1 MLKLSKKVMI
11 VVKKYDSLKKLNDK
25 KFKRAVGIPREL
37 FEIYV
42 LVIIA
47 ALKEKHKK
55 IGRNPKFKAEDILLL
70 LFYYYRDYDI
80 YFKLG
85 IYFDIDESNAYRWVK
100 WCEETLQN
108 YSIEPFNN
116 QSLTKEKEYIVDVME
131 CPIERPK
138 MQEIQKEYY
147 SGKKKKHTIKIQI
160 IIESNTKRIV
170 YVAFDKGSVHDF
182 NVFKNSTK
190 DLSELLKFLADSGY
204 QGIQNLFKNSLTPKK
219 KSKYNPL
226 TDEDKELN
234 KLISSNRIA
243 IEHVNSQLKVFKI
256 LSERYRNRINS
267 FIPRAI
273 FICSLYN
280 YSL

>member
-1 MLKLSKKVMI
+1 MI

-55 IGRNPKFKAEDILLL
+55 RGRNPKLKAEDLLL
-70 LFYYYRDYDI
+70 LMFYYYRDYDT

-85 IYFDIDESNAYRWVK
+85 VYFDIDESNAYRWIK
-100 WCEETLQN
+100 WCEEILQN
-108 YSIEPFNN
+108 YSIEPFDSNKL
-116 QSLTKEKEYIVDVME
+116 SEKKEYIVDVME

-138 MQEIQKEYY
+138 DKEMQKEYY

-160 IIESNTKRIV
+160 IIESDTKKIL
-170 YVAFDKGSVHDF
+170 YVAFDKGSIHDF
-182 NVFKNSTK
+182 NLFKNSTK
-190 DLSELLKFLADSGY
+190 DLSDLLKILADSGY

-219 KSKYNPL
+219 KSKNNPL
-226 TDEDKELN
+226 TAEDKELN
-234 KLISSNRIA
+234 HLISSNRIA

-256 LSERYRNRINS
+256 LSVRYRSRINS

>member
-1 MLKLSKKVMI
+1 MI

-55 IGRNPKFKAEDILLL
+55 RGRNPKLKAEDILLL
-70 LFYYYRDYDI
+70 MFYYYRDYDS

-138 MQEIQKEYY
+138 MQEI
-147 SGKKKKHTIKIQI
+147 
-160 IIESNTKRIV
+160 
-170 YVAFDKGSVHDF
+170 
-182 NVFKNSTK
+182 
-190 DLSELLKFLADSGY
+190 
-204 QGIQNLFKNSLTPKK
+204 KK

>member
-1 MLKLSKKVMI
+1 MI

-25 KFKRAVGIPREL
+25 KFKRAIGIPREL

-42 LVIIA
+42 LVITD

-55 IGRNPKFKAEDILLL
+55 RGRKPKLKAEDILLL
-70 LFYYYRDYDI
+70 MFYYYRDYDT

-85 IYFDIDESNAYRWVK
+85 IYFDIDESNAYRWIK
-100 WCEETLQN
+100 WCEETLQD
-108 YSIEPFNN
+108 YSLEPFNN
-116 QSLTKEKEYIVDVME
+116 QSLTEEQEYIVDVME
-131 CPIERPK
+131 CPVERPK

-160 IIESNTKRIV
+160 IIESDTKRIV

-182 NVFKNSTK
+182 NLFKNSTK
-190 DLSELLKFLADSGY
+190 DLSKLLKFLADSGY

-256 LSERYRNRINS
+256 LSERYRNRKNS